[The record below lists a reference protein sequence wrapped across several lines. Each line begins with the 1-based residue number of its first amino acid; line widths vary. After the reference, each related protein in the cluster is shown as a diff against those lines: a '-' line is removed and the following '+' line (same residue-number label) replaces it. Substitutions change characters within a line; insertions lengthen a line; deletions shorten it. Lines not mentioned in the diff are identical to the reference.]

1 MATTKKQHQQ
11 TKHKPPQN
19 KTTPGNK
26 HQQAPITNAI
36 LTPLKS
42 NTTPTTTKTRK
53 QHNTYTSSTT
63 KTKEIQKHI
72 KAITPENI

>member
-11 TKHKPPQN
+11 TKHKPPTN

-26 HQQAPITNAI
+26 HQQTPITNAI
-36 LTPLKS
+36 HKPIKAIQ
-42 NTTPTTTKTRK
+42 TPTTTKTRK

-63 KTKEIQKHI
+63 KNKRNTKTHKSN
-72 KAITPENI
+72 TTRNI